1 VYAYV
6 CQGGHHAIVLYQDV
20 WDANGRRTAY
30 PVLGTPEHISYLL
43 ANRPELRA
51 VLSRFGMFRDDPS
64 PL

>member
-1 VYAYV
+1 MYAYL

-20 WDANGRRTAY
+20 WDANG

-43 ANRPELRA
+43 ANRPALRA
-51 VLSRFGMFRDDPS
+51 VLSRFGMFGGRPS